1 MNQLQ
6 DALHKIK
13 VAQLQQAVME
23 KIALWRHFKEGLMA
37 AGTAAGVAAAGI
49 GVSKGYDAIKD
60 RIQKPRA
67 FKGML
72 GGSPGLKKMDQKAV
86 QMTFNSLYALNPE
99 MAKDPL
105 ISASFV
111 ERHVG
116 KAEGMSAGAFIDPQ
130 TAHLVQK
137 GRPRELESPIMRAF
151 STAGA
156 SSIAESMRS
165 KPGKED
171 YGREARMHEY
181 KSNLRDDPKG
191 AKYPKY

>member
-1 MNQLQ
+1 MEAEASDEEGHESTKKGLLMSDLQ

-13 VAQLQQAVME
+13 VAQLRQAVTE
-23 KIALWRHFKEGLMA
+23 KLAAWRHFTRGLEA

-49 GVSKGYDAIKD
+49 AVSKGYDAIRD

-137 GRPRELESPIMRAF
+137 GRPREMESPIMRAF

-156 SSIAESMRS
+156 SSIADSV
-165 KPGKED
+165 KGQ
-171 YGREARMHEY
+171 
-181 KSNLRDDPKG
+181 KS
-191 AKYPKY
+191 